1 MNFDFQYEPDP
12 YVIEV
17 FNEKYPAMIR
27 IGNLAIRPFSLC
39 VAIAAL
45 CALLLLWRTGR
56 RVKLKKGTASTLA
69 MLIIPLGL
77 LFSRLFYVVDRW
89 NWYEEIGF
97 DWALRFWEG
106 GYAMWGAVAGG
117 VLAIWLASLIHREK
131 ASALFDACSAPAA
144 LFIALCRIGEFP
156 FSGEGYGMEI
166 VSGSFFFRFPLAV
179 EMEED
184 YYRLA
189 VFMLEGIAALIIMD
203 ALLRSRRS
211 GGDKGRLFLILYS
224 SAQIFF
230 ESLRRDQYLLLFS
243 HEFIRAD
250 QLLAGVVMAGLI
262 VAALLR
268 RRRSQDS
275 ALSVGRIIALL
286 VLFLAGIGIVIGM
299 EFAKDK
305 LPALPVWACYA
316 IMAAA
321 CVPVGFAAC
330 RLVLPKAAGAAASRG
345 DG

>member
-1 MNFDFQYEPDP
+1 MNFDFRYEPDP
-12 YVIEV
+12 YVIEA
-17 FNEKYPAMIR
+17 FNEKYPAIFR

-56 RVKLKKGTASTLA
+56 CAKLKKGTASTLA

-77 LFSRLFYVVDRW
+77 LFSRLFYVADRW

-97 DWALRFWEG
+97 EWALRPWEG
-106 GYAMWGAVAGG
+106 GYAMWVAVEVGAAAVF
-117 VLAIWLASLIHREK
+117 LASIICREK
-131 ASALFDACSAPAA
+131 ASALFDACAAPAA
-144 LFIALCRIGEFP
+144 LFIALCRVGEFP

-166 VSGSFFFRFPLAV
+166 EPGSFFFRFPLAV

-189 VFMLEGIAALIIMD
+189 VFMLEGIAALIIMGV
-203 ALLRSRRS
+203 LLRSRRC

-224 SAQIFF
+224 STQIFF

-243 HEFIRAD
+243 HEFIRAE

-262 VAALLR
+262 VIALV
-268 RRRSQDS
+268 RRSRSQHS
-275 ALSVGRIIALL
+275 ALPGGRIIALL
-286 VLFLAGIGIVIGM
+286 ALFLAGIGIVIGM

-305 LPALPVWACYA
+305 LPALPVWVCYA
-316 IMAAA
+316 IMAVA

-330 RLVLPKAAGAAASRG
+330 RLVLPKTAEAAGSG
-345 DG
+345 QNG